1 MRRKGRNRQMGDPR
15 IAQIPPEKLGVIE
28 PRWGMSRTVLT
39 ELERRV
45 LHCVASASQPVDT
58 AMRCAELCGIAM
70 SDARRTLDSL
80 RASALIE
87 WVVPLRELDVDLV
100 PARWELTEAGRQE
113 LAQT

>member
-1 MRRKGRNRQMGDPR
+1 MLKY
-15 IAQIPPEKLGVIE
+15 AAKKFGVIE
-28 PRWGMSRTVLT
+28 RSRGMSRTVLT

-45 LHCVASASQPVDT
+45 LHCIASASLAVNT

-80 RASALIE
+80 RDSGLIE
-87 WVVPLRELDVDLV
+87 WVVPLRELEVDLV
-100 PARWELTEAGRQE
+100 PARWELTDAGRQE